1 MLRRTVLG
9 LLAAGTTVGPAWAQD
24 DWAKTVDAAK
34 KEGKLVIYT
43 ASILLAMIEAAT
55 PALRRAY
62 LAWLVV
68 VCASTVLTH
77 RHHLLDVASG
87 LALAFATPALL
98 RRPARSGLLL
108 ASAPSGRLQE

>member
-1 MLRRTVLG
+1 
-9 LLAAGTTVGPAWAQD
+9 
-24 DWAKTVDAAK
+24 
-34 KEGKLVIYT
+34 
-43 ASILLAMIEAAT
+43 MIEAAT

-77 RHHLLDVASG
+77 RHHLLDVVSG